1 MLKITGR
8 IPAPAEV
15 GVLMIDTDCM
25 SIIREKNANV
35 LTLLLAH
42 GSKRYLM
49 MKNNCCVIFLKS
61 NTEEKVISL
70 SKDLADLG
78 FLPMTYQ
85 ESDSFI
91 INFFKIKF
99 NTLEV

>member
-49 MKNNCCVIFLKS
+49 MKKNPILILKLNMVEEVFYIFL
-61 NTEEKVISL
+61 
-70 SKDLADLG
+70 
-78 FLPMTYQ
+78 
-85 ESDSFI
+85 
-91 INFFKIKF
+91 
-99 NTLEV
+99 